1 MSAAP
6 QRRNLPRLDE
16 MLTPEIVQAAI
27 DAELE
32 PLIRRAAELVAM
44 CGRFREAYPEITS
57 VEADAKAAEVLA
69 VCQRMTAKSGRVETA
84 RVALKAPILAADNAI
99 GSLAKGPFAKL
110 VDSINE
116 AVRPIIEAAKVYK
129 QKVEDRARAELAP
142 EDGNIFDTMDM
153 LDAKTADLT
162 RVHGEVGTTSLARK
176 RVFEIVD
183 ASLVP
188 RYLCVPSDALI
199 RQAIGKADTP
209 MPTIP
214 GVRISDEA
222 SLTVRR

>member
-1 MSAAP
+1 MSVAL
-6 QRRNLPRLDE
+6 QCRNLSRFDE
-16 MLTPEIVQAAI
+16 MFTPEIVQAAI

-32 PLIRRAAELVAM
+32 LLIRRAVELVAM

-99 GSLAKGPFAKL
+99 GSMAKGPFAKL

-129 QKVEDRARAELAP
+129 QKAEDRARAELAP
-142 EDGNIFDTMDM
+142 EDGNIFDTMDA
-153 LDAKTADLT
+153 LDAKAADLT
-162 RVHGEVGTTSLARK
+162 RVHGEVGTTSLRYVR
-176 RVFEIVD
+176 RVTITDPD
-183 ASLVP
+183 AVE
-188 RYLCVPSDALI
+188 RIYCVPDLALLKKAAGKPGASIHAIKGCVIEDVPDLTI
-199 RQAIGKADTP
+199 R
-209 MPTIP
+209 
-214 GVRISDEA
+214 R
-222 SLTVRR
+222 